1 MLRAPV
7 SISHT
12 AYEVLW
18 ERAELGV
25 MPVAV
30 SISYPVRSLDNGSR
44 MAKEA
49 STELGRAGL
58 VRGERVHP
66 DLAAALRA
74 LVNAERRYYGMYLS
88 AASPSGSG
96 PLVAVHGSAAVL
108 AMLDARHLHLRP
120 VPPEKAV
127 AALIAALPPNRP
139 GSGRSLSF
147 RADELSADGRPVR
160 PASARGSVMVPTS
173 VTQGDVDRYVRLMT
187 RPRAAMTYLYSVHDD
202 RRCTHPLIALD
213 IDGDGRWLTSR
224 QPGSGGVEWIGATPA
239 TATTMIEQLTTPR

>member
-7 SISHT
+7 SVSHT

-44 MAKEA
+44 MARETA
-49 STELGRAGL
+49 IELGRAGL
-58 VRGERVHP
+58 ARGEQVRP
-66 DLAAALRA
+66 DLATTLRA
-74 LVNAERRYYGMYLS
+74 LANAERRYYGMYIS
-88 AASPSGSG
+88 EASPSGSG
-96 PLVAVHGSAAVL
+96 PLVAVDGSAAVL
-108 AMLDARHLHLRP
+108 AVLDAQHLHLRP
-120 VPPEKAV
+120 VPVDYAV
-127 AALIAALPPNRP
+127 AALIAQLPSNRP

-160 PASARGSVMVPTS
+160 PVSAEGSLLVSTD
-173 VTQGDVDRYVRLMT
+173 VTQSEIDRYVRLMKT
-187 RPRAAMTYLYSVHDD
+187 PRTAMTYLYSVHGD

-213 IDGDGRWLTSR
+213 IDGDGRWCTSR
-224 QPGSGGVEWIGATPA
+224 QPGPGGVEWIYAAPA
-239 TATTMIEQLTTPR
+239 TATTMIEQLTRLR